1 MNSASLPTASSPLP
15 TDDAEVESRRG
26 QNQEEVVLEAP
37 KGDLLDSKP
46 KGGKAPEGSKS
57 GPGPDTAPEPSV
69 VPEPDR
75 RRLHK
80 KGKSASRRLLSTRR
94 HRTICWRR
102 STAPLLT
109 KNTALL

>member
-15 TDDAEVESRRG
+15 IDDVEVESRKG

-37 KGDLLDSKP
+37 QDDLPDSRP
-46 KGGKAPEGSKS
+46 EGGKATEGSKS

-69 VPEPDR
+69 VLEPDR
-75 RRLHK
+75 RSLHK
-80 KGKSASRRLLSTRR
+80 KVKSARRRLPSTQRR
-94 HRTICWRR
+94 RTICWRR
-102 STAPLLT
+102 LTAPPST